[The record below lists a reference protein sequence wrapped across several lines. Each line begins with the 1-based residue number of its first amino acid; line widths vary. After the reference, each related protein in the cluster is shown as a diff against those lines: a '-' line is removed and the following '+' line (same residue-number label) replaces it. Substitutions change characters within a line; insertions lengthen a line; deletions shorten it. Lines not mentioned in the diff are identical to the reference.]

1 MGGRDAIAGYS
12 VIALVTLAALVQYF
26 LMGLNVGRARG
37 KFGVAAPAVHGH
49 PEFERYYRVQM
60 NTLEWMV
67 IFLPCLWM
75 AGVFTADWGMRASL
89 AVAALGVVWIAGRYI
104 YSQAYVKDP
113 ATRSRGFAIQALATL
128 LLLLIALVSAV
139 TNLLPQ

>member
-37 KFGVAAPAVHGH
+37 RLGVAAPATHGH
-49 PEFERYYRVQM
+49 PEFERHYRVQM

-67 IFLPCLWM
+67 IFLPCLWL

-89 AVAALGVVWIAGRYI
+89 VVAALGVVWIVGRYI

-113 ATRSRGFAIQALATL
+113 ATRSRGFAVQALATL